1 MAGKKLSIKQQSFC
15 QEFLKHFNGTK
26 SYQLIY
32 SVVKENVAAASASR
46 LLRNVKIQAF
56 LTVLTAK
63 QAEKAE
69 ITVEWVIQELKQLYT
84 RCQSSLTS
92 KGAIAGATKQ
102 LELLGKHIGMWIDRS
117 ELTINIKE
125 VNVMVIQIQSVIAK
139 HIPDAEVRNRIAEDL
154 KELGL

>member
-1 MAGKKLSIKQQSFC
+1 MAVKKLTPLQNKFKQ
-15 QEFLKHFNGTK
+15 EYLKHFNGTK
-26 SYQLIY
+26 AYQLVY
-32 SVVKENVAAASASR
+32 KCSENVAAVNASR
-46 LLRNVKIQAF
+46 LLRNAKIQLA
-56 LTVLTAK
+56 LATATQK

-69 ITVEWVIQELKQLYT
+69 ITVEWIIQELKQMYE
-84 RCQSSLTS
+84 RCQTTLSAP
-92 KGAIAGATKQ
+92 GAIAGATKQ

-125 VNVMVIQIQSVIAK
+125 VKVMVIQIQGVIAK

>member
-15 QEFLKHFNGTK
+15 QEYLKEFNGTK

-56 LTVLTAK
+56 LSVLTAK

-125 VNVMVIQIQSVIAK
+125 VKVMVVQIQGVIAK
-139 HIPDAEVRNRIAEDL
+139 HIPDAEIRNRIAEDL

>member
-1 MAGKKLSIKQQSFC
+1 MAGKKLTSKQDKFC
-15 QEFLKHFNGTK
+15 LELLKDFNASQAALRAGYSKINYGHIGWELLQKTTIQEKL
-26 SYQLIY
+26 Q
-32 SVVKENVAAASASR
+32 E
-46 LLRNVKIQAF
+46 
-56 LTVLTAK
+56 LTAK

-125 VNVMVIQIQSVIAK
+125 VNVMVVQIQGVIAK

>member
-1 MAGKKLSIKQQSFC
+1 MKKLSEKQKAFCREYLKDYNATQAYIRAGYTNSKHSHIYAYKLLQSIYIQQKL
-15 QEFLKHFNGTK
+15 QE
-26 SYQLIY
+26 
-32 SVVKENVAAASASR
+32 
-46 LLRNVKIQAF
+46 
-56 LTVLTAK
+56 LTAK

-125 VNVMVIQIQSVIAK
+125 VKVMVIQIQGVIAK

>member
-15 QEFLKHFNGTK
+15 LEYLKEFNGTK
-26 SYQLIY
+26 SYQLVY
-32 SVVKENVAAASASR
+32 SVVSENVAAASASR
-46 LLRNVKIQAF
+46 LFRNVKIQAF

-125 VNVMVIQIQSVIAK
+125 VNVMVIQIQQVIAK
-139 HIPDAEVRNRIAEDL
+139 HIPDAEIRNRIAEDL

>member
-1 MAGKKLSIKQQSFC
+1 MAGRELSIKQQAFC
-15 QEFLKHFNGTK
+15 QEYLKEFNGTK
-26 SYQLIY
+26 SYQLVY
-32 SVVKENVAAASASR
+32 SVVSENVAAASASR

-125 VNVMVIQIQSVIAK
+125 VKVMVIQIQGVIAK
-139 HIPDAEVRNRIAEDL
+139 HIPDAEIRNRIAEDL

>member
-26 SYQLIY
+26 SYQLVY
-32 SVVKENVAAASASR
+32 SIVKENVAAASASR

-125 VNVMVIQIQSVIAK
+125 VKVMVIQIQGVIAK
-139 HIPDAEVRNRIAEDL
+139 HIPDAEIRNRIAEDL

>member
-15 QEFLKHFNGTK
+15 LEYLKEFNGTK
-26 SYQLIY
+26 SYQLVY
-32 SVVKENVAAASASR
+32 SVVSENVAAASASR

-139 HIPDAEVRNRIAEDL
+139 HIPDAEVRNKIAEDL

>member
-15 QEFLKHFNGTK
+15 LEYLKEFNGTK
-26 SYQLIY
+26 SYQLVY
-32 SVVKENVAAASASR
+32 SVVSENVAAASASR

-125 VNVMVIQIQSVIAK
+125 VKVMVVQIQGVIAK

>member
-1 MAGKKLSIKQQSFC
+1 MAGKKKLSIKQDKFC
-15 QEFLKHFNGTK
+15 LELIKDFNATQAAIRAGYTNSKH
-26 SYQLIY
+26 SHIY
-32 SVVKENVAAASASR
+32 AYK
-46 LLRNVKIQAF
+46 LLQNITIQQRITE
-56 LTVLTAK
+56 LTQK

-125 VNVMVIQIQSVIAK
+125 VNVMVVQIQGVIAK

>member
-63 QAEKAE
+63 QAEKAD
-69 ITVEWVIQELKQLYT
+69 ITVEWIIQELKQMYE
-84 RCQSSLTS
+84 RCQSTLSAP
-92 KGAIAGATKQ
+92 GAIAGATKQ

-125 VNVMVIQIQSVIAK
+125 VKVMVVQIQSVIAK
-139 HIPDAEVRNRIAEDL
+139 HIPDAEVRNKIAEDL
-154 KELGL
+154 KEMGL

>member
-15 QEFLKHFNGTK
+15 LEYLKEFNGTK
-26 SYQLIY
+26 SYQLVY
-32 SVVKENVAAASASR
+32 SVVSENVAAASASR

-125 VNVMVIQIQSVIAK
+125 VKVMVIQIQSVIAK

>member
-15 QEFLKHFNGTK
+15 QEYLKEFNGTK

-125 VNVMVIQIQSVIAK
+125 VKVMVIQIQGVIAK
-139 HIPDAEVRNRIAEDL
+139 HIPDAEVRNKIAEDL

>member
-1 MAGKKLSIKQQSFC
+1 MKQLSEKQKAFCREYLKDFNATQAYIRAKYSKNGARQSAHRT
-15 QEFLKHFNGTK
+15 LT
-26 SYQLIY
+26 YAY
-32 SVVKENVAAASASR
+32 
-46 LLRNVKIQAF
+46 IQAF
-56 LTVLTAK
+56 LVELTAK

-125 VNVMVIQIQSVIAK
+125 VNVMVVQIQGVIAK

>member
-15 QEFLKHFNGTK
+15 LEYLKEFNGTK
-26 SYQLIY
+26 SYQLVY
-32 SVVKENVAAASASR
+32 SVVSENVAAASASR

-125 VNVMVIQIQSVIAK
+125 VKVMVIQIQGVIAK

>member
-1 MAGKKLSIKQQSFC
+1 MIKKLTPKQQSFC

-26 SYQLIY
+26 SYQLVY
-32 SVVKENVAAASASR
+32 SIVKENVAAASASR

-125 VNVMVIQIQSVIAK
+125 VKVMVVQIQQVISK

>member
-15 QEFLKHFNGTK
+15 QEYLKEFNGTK

-117 ELTINIKE
+117 ELTINIKD
-125 VNVMVIQIQSVIAK
+125 VKIMVIQIQGVIAK

-154 KELGL
+154 KEIGL

>member
-15 QEFLKHFNGTK
+15 QEYLKEFNGTK

-125 VNVMVIQIQSVIAK
+125 VNVMVVQIQSVIAK

>member
-15 QEFLKHFNGTK
+15 QEYLKEFNGTK

-125 VNVMVIQIQSVIAK
+125 VNVMVVQIQGVIAK

>member
-1 MAGKKLSIKQQSFC
+1 MAVKLLTPKQQSFC
-15 QEFLKHFNGTK
+15 REYIKDFNASQSALRAGYSK
-26 SYQLIY
+26 NRHKEIGYQLLH
-32 SVVKENVAAASASR
+32 KNT
-46 LLRNVKIQAF
+46 LQAF
-56 LTVLTAK
+56 LATLMDK

-125 VNVMVIQIQSVIAK
+125 VKIMVVQIQGVIAK
-139 HIPDAEVRNRIAEDL
+139 HIPDAEIRNRIAEDL

>member
-15 QEFLKHFNGTK
+15 QEYLKEFNGTK

-125 VNVMVIQIQSVIAK
+125 VNVMVVQIQSVIAK
-139 HIPDAEVRNRIAEDL
+139 HIPDAEIRNRIAEDL

>member
-1 MAGKKLSIKQQSFC
+1 MKKLSEKQKAFCREYLKDYNATQAYIRAGYTNSKHSHIYAYKLLQSIYIQVKL
-15 QEFLKHFNGTK
+15 QEAT
-26 SYQLIY
+26 Q
-32 SVVKENVAAASASR
+32 
-46 LLRNVKIQAF
+46 
-56 LTVLTAK
+56 K

-125 VNVMVIQIQSVIAK
+125 VKVMVIQIQGVIAK

>member
-15 QEFLKHFNGTK
+15 QEYLKEFNGTK

-56 LTVLTAK
+56 LTVLTQK

-125 VNVMVIQIQSVIAK
+125 VNVMVVQIQGVIAK

>member
-1 MAGKKLSIKQQSFC
+1 MSKKLTPKQDKFC
-15 QEFLKHFNGTK
+15 LELLKDFNASQAALRAGYSKKNYGHIGWELLQKTTIQQKLQE
-26 SYQLIY
+26 
-32 SVVKENVAAASASR
+32 
-46 LLRNVKIQAF
+46 
-56 LTVLTAK
+56 LTAK

-125 VNVMVIQIQSVIAK
+125 VKVMVIQIQGVIAK

>member
-1 MAGKKLSIKQQSFC
+1 MIKKLNPKQQSFC
-15 QEFLKHFNGTK
+15 REYVKDFNATQSAIRAGYSKKTAKVIGYENLTKPYISVFLSN
-26 SYQLIY
+26 LMD
-32 SVVKENVAAASASR
+32 
-46 LLRNVKIQAF
+46 
-56 LTVLTAK
+56 K

-125 VNVMVIQIQSVIAK
+125 VKIMVVQIQQVISK

>member
-1 MAGKKLSIKQQSFC
+1 MVKKLTPKQQSFC

-26 SYQLIY
+26 AYQLVYKVNIKQAEAN
-32 SVVKENVAAASASR
+32 SSR
-46 LLRNVKIQAF
+46 LIRNDKVRLFLAQA
-56 LTVLTAK
+56 TQK

-69 ITVEWVIQELKQLYT
+69 LSIEWIIKELKQLYE
-84 RCQSSLTS
+84 RCQSTLSAP
-92 KGAIAGATKQ
+92 GAIAGATKQ

-125 VNVMVIQIQSVIAK
+125 VKVMVIQIQSVIAK

>member
-1 MAGKKLSIKQQSFC
+1 MAVKKLSIKQQSFC
-15 QEFLKHFNGTK
+15 LEYLKEFNGTK
-26 SYQLIY
+26 SYQLVY
-32 SVVKENVAAASASR
+32 SIVKENVAAASASR

-56 LTVLTAK
+56 LTVLTQK

-125 VNVMVIQIQSVIAK
+125 VKVMVIQIQGVIAK

>member
-1 MAGKKLSIKQQSFC
+1 MAKKKLTPKQNKFC
-15 QEFLKHFNGTK
+15 LELLKHFNASQAAIDAGYSKNTARQ
-26 SYQLIY
+26 SGYQLLTNIY
-32 SVVKENVAAASASR
+32 
-46 LLRNVKIQAF
+46 IQQKLAE
-56 LTVLTAK
+56 LTSK

-125 VNVMVIQIQSVIAK
+125 VKVMVVQIQQVISK

>member
-15 QEFLKHFNGTK
+15 LEYLKEFNGTK
-26 SYQLIY
+26 SYQLVY
-32 SVVKENVAAASASR
+32 SVVSENVAAASASR

-125 VNVMVIQIQSVIAK
+125 VNVMVVQIQGVIAK

>member
-15 QEFLKHFNGTK
+15 QEYLKEFNGTK

-125 VNVMVIQIQSVIAK
+125 VNVMVVQIQGVIAK

-154 KELGL
+154 KEIGL